1 MKTRITP
8 NTDTFYAVPMPAEY
22 DNGNDND
29 GNSHDGDI
37 DSTDLTKTLVI
48 YLILLF

>member
-1 MKTRITP
+1 MS
-8 NTDTFYAVPMPAEY
+8 AEY